1 MTASHVLDRMA
12 ERLDRLEAENEQLR
26 HRLQARR
33 GDDTADQPDIPAIT
47 SRRTWLARGAAVAV
61 GAVAGAA
68 IMPSRSAAAAL
79 PLLIDQINDGGTT
92 TELDAAVG
100 ADVLSPVFYAVNLAG
115 KGAGLS
121 GFGANFGTIGITDKG
136 VGVWGKSSGDAT
148 HAAVGVEG
156 FIDNTASQGSTGVH
170 GMANGVGQIGV
181 KGESTQGW
189 AGWFSSPYAEIA
201 MGMPTRPAPSTDARY
216 HSYGD
221 LVAETGANKATL
233 WFCVGSGTPG
243 TWRRL
248 AGPATS
254 GAIALLPAPV
264 RVYDS
269 RAGTEPAA
277 VGPKTPLALDV
288 DRPVDCTLNGSGV
301 PADATGVLINLTA
314 VNQSEGGYLSVRAAG
329 ATYLGTSNL
338 NWTAAGQTIANSAT
352 VACGAGATI
361 AVRLGG
367 AASSNVI
374 VDVVGYL
381 R

>member
-1 MTASHVLDRMA
+1 MTSSRVLEQMA
-12 ERLDRLEAENEQLR
+12 ARLDRLEAENEQLR
-26 HRLQARR
+26 RQLPPRTD
-33 GDDTADQPDIPAIT
+33 GDTDDEPCLASVT

-68 IMPSRSAAAAL
+68 IMPRTASAVGEL
-79 PLLIDQINDGGTT
+79 MIDQINDGGAT

-100 ADVLSPVFYAVNLAG
+100 TNVLSPVFYAVNLAG
-115 KGAGLS
+115 KGTGLS

-156 FIDNTASQGSTGVH
+156 FIDNTGSQGSTGVH

-189 AGWFSSPYAEIA
+189 AGWFSSPFAELA
-201 MGMPTRPAPSTDARY
+201 LGMPTRPAPSTDTRY

-254 GAIALLPAPV
+254 GAIALLPSPV

-288 DRPVDCTLNGSGV
+288 DRSVNCTLNGSGV

-329 ATYLGTSNL
+329 AAYLGTSNL
-338 NWTAAGQTIANSAT
+338 NWTAAGQTVANSAT
-352 VACGAGATI
+352 VACGAGASI
-361 AVRLGG
+361 VVRLGG